1 MDSRLDAPDTHQPVG
16 LAQVGMVGVGQQG
29 LEAATRQQRLEK
41 RPGGFHP
48 GLQAVFARAMG
59 RTGKLPAKHRVV
71 HVRHHHA
78 AQQETC
84 VSQHLGRFGHGL
96 QVEASMAS
104 VGGGNRQPAGELAQ
118 LGKVM
123 RQLIQAVEPGHQL
136 ETHIGGQHQ
145 LVPQPQQLGHHR
157 GGNGPGGNAEARPGH
172 DGRRDQQG
180 MQRSSRPVVGSM
192 STQRRRLHGHGLGGM
207 LDGLDQGTVG
217 RAVLLA
223 ELIERRADGRRMH
236 AIQETIKHLGQPA
249 LPEHAFGTAA
259 RPGQPERGRH
269 KGLDIRRGLGDP
281 LPGTMRDAEFFA
293 GHAGSVTES
302 GERVAV
308 LQ

>member
-1 MDSRLDAPDTHQPVG
+1 
-16 LAQVGMVGVGQQG
+16 MVGVGQQG
-29 LEAATRQQRLEK
+29 LEAAARQHRLEK

-48 GLQAVFARAMG
+48 GLHAVLARAMG
-59 RTGKLPAKHRVV
+59 CAGKLPAKHRVV

-78 AQQETC
+78 AQQEAC
-84 VSQHLGRFGHGL
+84 VGQHFGRLGHGL
-96 QVEASMAS
+96 QVDASLAA
-104 VGGGNRQPAGELAQ
+104 VGGGNSHAAGELAQ

-136 ETHIGGQHQ
+136 ETYIRRQHQ

-157 GGNGPGGNAEARPGH
+157 GSNGPGGNTETCPGH

-180 MQRSSRPVVGSM
+180 MQRGGGPVIRGLP
-192 STQRRRLHGHGLGGM
+192 TQRRRLYGHGLCRV
-207 LDGLDQGTVG
+207 LDGLDQRTVG

-223 ELIERRADGRRMH
+223 ELIERRADGRRMRTV
-236 AIQETIKHLGQPA
+236 QETIKHLGQPA

-259 RPGQPERGRH
+259 RPGQPERSRH
-269 KGLDIRRGLGDP
+269 EGLDIRRGLGDP